1 MTNLSFAL
9 RTCACAMAISWP
21 FAATAQT
28 GGNGSSSANTSVFT
42 GQSSDGTDMVSVNVI
57 INDTQFTAIPTDDG
71 CGRPYYLQGFMRF
84 STEGADRGTISGT
97 MLRCTNK
104 ELIAKCG
111 QRENYPVNFDATYEL
126 IPAGPT
132 RTLRISI
139 HHYSK
144 EIWNKTDC
152 KLFRTDN
159 GSGVLILH
167 EVVPSWPNNS
177 PSKMQQTIDKVKS
190 TITNSILDPH
200 HIFTPQ

>member
-1 MTNLSFAL
+1 
-9 RTCACAMAISWP
+9 
-21 FAATAQT
+21 
-28 GGNGSSSANTSVFT
+28 
-42 GQSSDGTDMVSVNVI
+42 
-57 INDTQFTAIPTDDG
+57 
-71 CGRPYYLQGFMRF
+71 
-84 STEGADRGTISGT
+84 
-97 MLRCTNK
+97 MLRCTHK

-167 EVVPSWPNNS
+167 EVVPSSPNNS

-200 HIFTPQ
+200 HTLPPSDGHAHDFVRYGLPEPRASSHGCHSGARGAGLCPGHRGDFRSGQRHGGPAKRWRQAAQPRRPNAALHAL

>member
-1 MTNLSFAL
+1 
-9 RTCACAMAISWP
+9 
-21 FAATAQT
+21 
-28 GGNGSSSANTSVFT
+28 
-42 GQSSDGTDMVSVNVI
+42 
-57 INDTQFTAIPTDDG
+57 
-71 CGRPYYLQGFMRF
+71 
-84 STEGADRGTISGT
+84 
-97 MLRCTNK
+97 MLRCTHK

-167 EVVPSWPNNS
+167 EVVPSSPNNS